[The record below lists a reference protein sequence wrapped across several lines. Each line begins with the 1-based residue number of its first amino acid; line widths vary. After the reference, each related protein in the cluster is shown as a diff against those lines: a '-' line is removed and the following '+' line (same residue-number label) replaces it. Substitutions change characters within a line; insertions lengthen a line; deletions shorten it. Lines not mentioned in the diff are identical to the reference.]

1 MAGIISKALVCT
13 YMAEMALSSIVP
25 LEGSHI
31 TDPCSKGFSISTHSL
46 KKKIFSLELDPV
58 LS

>member
-13 YMAEMALSSIVP
+13 YMAEMAVSWMRAISIQTT

-31 TDPCSKGFSISTHSL
+31 TDHWLPAL
-46 KKKIFSLELDPV
+46 RA
-58 LS
+58 